1 MCVHPLACARA
12 PVYEYPEGISATCT
26 CSQQQTHVCEFHV
39 CLTMLLAWL
48 CLSLPIQ
55 LVCFLFD
62 NCVLVPS
69 ACAIHLYGAVCVCVP
84 WVLMCL
90 LCNARG

>member
-1 MCVHPLACARA
+1 MRVRVCVCVLLPACARA

-48 CLSLPIQ
+48 CLMSVAAYPTR
-55 LVCFLFD
+55 VFPF
-62 NCVLVPS
+62 
-69 ACAIHLYGAVCVCVP
+69 
-84 WVLMCL
+84 
-90 LCNARG
+90 